1 MSQSP
6 RLKKH
11 LNINPMKAKS
21 IKGASPEEI
30 KSALA
35 QSLTDKF
42 KPTLAFVFISIKQD
56 IDAVSNL
63 LDEQGIQ
70 IFGATT
76 GGEFIDGDIGAG
88 TIAILL
94 VDMNP
99 SNFQVLLEDYRDK
112 DPQALAE
119 AMARKAKAQFK
130 NPSFILSCSAD
141 IKSQSEL
148 LLSDPLIK
156 AIESVA
162 GKETIIWGGRA
173 GDDFM
178 FNETVVFTN
187 RQSTKRGIVL
197 LVLDGDKILV
207 KGQAASGQKP
217 VGTEKIITKAVDN
230 WVHEI
235 DHQPAAEMV
244 LKYLGLHL
252 TEEEAEKYYPDQNVM
267 FSVSREKGD
276 PVLRGVGLFNWKEK
290 SIFILGNIKEG
301 DKIRLTLPP
310 DFEIIEEVH
319 RNAAKIRSEEMPDAD
334 ALLMFSCIGRLGQFG
349 PLVGD
354 EIEGVKNVFNV
365 PMAGFF
371 TYGEFG
377 RTKNGNNEFHNNT
390 CCWVTLKEK

>member
-1 MSQSP
+1 M
-6 RLKKH
+6 
-11 LNINPMKAKS
+11 NAKS
-21 IKGASPEEI
+21 IKGTSPEEI
-30 KSALA
+30 KAALQLA
-35 QSLTDKF
+35 VAEGF
-42 KPTLAFVFISIKQD
+42 KPTLAFVFMSIKQD

-63 LDEQGIQ
+63 LDQQGIK

-76 GGEFIDGDIGAG
+76 GGEFIDGDIGTG

-94 VDMNP
+94 VDMDP
-99 SNFQVLLEDYRDK
+99 SHFMVQLEDYRDK
-112 DPQALAE
+112 DPEALAQ
-119 AMARKAKAQFK
+119 AMARKAKEQFK

-141 IKSQSEL
+141 IKSQSEI
-148 LLSDPLIK
+148 LLSDPLVK
-156 AIESVA
+156 AIESVT

-197 LVLDGDKILV
+197 LALNGDKILV

-230 WVHEI
+230 WVYEI

-244 LKYLGLHL
+244 LKYLGLQL
-252 TEEEAEKYYPDQNVM
+252 TEEEAEKYYPSQNVV
-267 FSVSREKGD
+267 FSVSRDKGD
-276 PVLRGVGLFNWKEK
+276 PVLRGVGLFNWKNK

-301 DKIRLTLPP
+301 DKVRMTLPP
-310 DFEIIEEVH
+310 DFEIINEVH
-319 RNAAKIRSEEMPDAD
+319 RSAEKIKQEEVPNAD

-354 EIEGVKNVFNV
+354 EIEGVRNVFNV